1 MKSQPK
7 TEALLHKAVAH
18 HQAGRLAAAEAL
30 YVKVIKA
37 EPRNADALNL
47 LGAIAHRRNQVKK
60 AKTFF
65 ERAIARNPDIPD
77 IHFNLGN
84 LLSTMGDSDGALAAY
99 GRAIALKPAYG
110 DAHLNLGVLLYKADR
125 FEEAAECFRSAAASA
140 PLDPR
145 GHYNLG
151 QSLAKLCLAKLS
163 LTDDAEVCLKRALEL
178 NPKYLEAHLAL
189 AALYTE
195 GEDRIVEA
203 AAHLREAIGIDPRPE
218 YYSNLGDLLRR
229 AGDIEAALAA
239 HLKALASLP
248 DEPAIL
254 HNYAVTLHAN
264 GQFQQAREIFR
275 RALTCDPGFIK
286 SYIGLAKVCEH
297 LGLLDEAISLLAQ
310 GVALNS
316 QSPELLLKLSFLQLA
331 TGSLQEGWRNY
342 ESRMATGVKRVLRHS
357 PPAYWAGEDL
367 SGKTILI
374 WGEQGLGD
382 EILYGSMVSEMIARA
397 GRCIVECTPRMVPIF
412 ARSFPRATI
421 SPFYVQGVSTTP
433 AAGVDFQAAIASI
446 GQFLRPDL
454 ESFPRDQGYLKA
466 DEARTAE
473 LRARYQAINPGN
485 LVVGLAWRS
494 KNVDIGALKSADPSF
509 WGEILAVPGVT
520 FVNLQ
525 YGDCAEELAA
535 VKGRLGIDVFHDRHV
550 DPLVSMDDFFAQV
563 AAMDLVISTSN
574 TTVHVAG
581 SLNTPVW
588 LLLSPTPVSM
598 WYWLLN
604 RADSPWYPSLR
615 ILRSPFQAT
624 NALTPDVWGP
634 AVGEAGLNLRRLAQG
649 WP

>member
-1 MKSQPK
+1 MNSKPK
-7 TEALLHKAVAH
+7 TEDLLQKGVAH
-18 HQAGRLAAAEAL
+18 HQAGQLAAAEAL
-30 YVKVIKA
+30 YDRVIKA

-47 LGAIAHRRNQVKK
+47 LGAIAHRRNQIKK
-60 AKTFF
+60 AKKFF
-65 ERAIARNPDIPD
+65 ERAVASDPGIPE
-77 IHFNLGN
+77 IHYNLGN
-84 LLSTMGDSDGALAAY
+84 LLSETGDSDGAFAAY

-110 DAHLNLGVLLYKADR
+110 DASLNMGVLLYKADR
-125 FEEAAECFRSAAASA
+125 FEEAATCFRSTTASA

-151 QSLAKLCLAKLS
+151 QSLAKLMRA
-163 LTDDAEVCLKRALEL
+163 DDAEACLKRALEL
-178 NPKYLEAHLAL
+178 NSKYLEAHLAL
-189 AALYTE
+189 AAIYTE
-195 GEDRIVEA
+195 GDDRIGEA

-229 AGDIEAALAA
+229 AGDVDAALAA
-239 HLKALASLP
+239 HHIALAGLR

-254 HNYAVTLHAN
+254 HNYAAALQAD
-264 GQFQQAREIFR
+264 GQFQQAQETFR
-275 RALTCDPGFIK
+275 RALVIDPGFIM
-286 SYIGLAKVCEH
+286 SYIGLAKACEQQ
-297 LGLLDEAISLLAQ
+297 GLLDEAISVLKQ
-310 GVALNS
+310 GLRFDP
-316 QSPELLLKLSFLQLA
+316 QSPKLLLKLSFLQLA
-331 TGSLQEGWRNY
+331 TGALQEGWRNY
-342 ESRMATGVKRVLRHS
+342 EKRLTTGAKRVKRNS
-357 PPAYWAGEDL
+357 PPAYWAGEEL

-382 EILYGSMVSEMIARA
+382 EILYGSMIPEMIARA

-412 ARSFPRATI
+412 ARSFPRATV

-433 AAGVDFQAAIASI
+433 AAGVDFQAAIGSI
-446 GQFLRPDL
+446 GQFLRPDF
-454 ESFPRDQGYLKA
+454 ESFPCDQGYLKA

-485 LVVGLAWRS
+485 LVVGLSWRS
-494 KNVDIGALKSADPSF
+494 KNVEISALKSSDPSL
-509 WGEILAVPGVT
+509 WGEILGVPGVT

-525 YGDCAEELAA
+525 YGDCVEELAA
-535 VKGRLGIDVFHDRHV
+535 VKDRLGIDVFHDRHV

-581 SLNTPVW
+581 SLNTPAW
-588 LLLSPTPVSM
+588 LLLSSTPVSM

-624 NALTPDVWGP
+624 NALTPDVWGRT
-634 AVGEAGLNLRRLAQG
+634 VSEAGLNLRRLAQG
-649 WP
+649 RL